1 MIYESAALCSV
12 LFFGDL
18 SYAVVN
24 VVALS
29 MPFKTSC
36 FG

>member
-1 MIYESAALCSV
+1 MINESAALCSV
-12 LFFGDL
+12 LSFGDL

-29 MPFKTSC
+29 MPFETSC

>member
-1 MIYESAALCSV
+1 MINEGAALCSV
-12 LFFGDL
+12 LSFGDL
-18 SYAVVN
+18 SYVVVN

-29 MPFKTSC
+29 MPFETSC

>member
-1 MIYESAALCSV
+1 MINDGAALCSV
-12 LFFGDL
+12 LSFGDL
-18 SYAVVN
+18 IYAVVN

-29 MPFKTSC
+29 MPFEIRC

>member
-1 MIYESAALCSV
+1 MINESAALCTV

-18 SYAVVN
+18 SYAVVD

-29 MPFKTSC
+29 LPFETSC